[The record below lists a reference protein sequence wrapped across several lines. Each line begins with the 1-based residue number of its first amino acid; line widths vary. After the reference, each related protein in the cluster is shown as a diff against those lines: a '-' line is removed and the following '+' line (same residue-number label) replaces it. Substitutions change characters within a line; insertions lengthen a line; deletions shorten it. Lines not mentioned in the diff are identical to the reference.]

1 MATHDNDNNSND
13 ALLRVQD
20 LHVEF
25 KTRRGQALVLNGVD
39 FEIRAGETLCVV
51 GESGCGKSMTALAL
65 LRLIPS
71 PPGRIREGRVL
82 FQGEDLVQASD
93 ARMRE
98 VRGNRI
104 SMIFQEPMTSLNPV
118 FTVGDQIGE
127 SLQLH
132 AGMNAREARQRAI
145 EMLRQVGIPAPER
158 RVDEYPHQLSG
169 GMRQRVMIAMAL
181 ACRPDILIADEP
193 TTALDV
199 DGAGADLRPA
209 ARAAARE
216 GHGHHAHHARHG
228 RGRRDGR
235 PRDGDVRRPRD
246 RTGHHRAGAVAAR
259 PPLHA
264 RADRLPARARQQRRL
279 GRRRARRPRRDR
291 GRGAVDLG
299 AGTGCAFRE
308 RCPRAMARCAAEV
321 PPMFAVHGR
330 GGCGPPTGR
339 IARRGLLAAR
349 RGNRRAR
356 PAREGGRMTF
366 IGKTDTLLSV
376 DDLKV
381 HFPRS
386 KAGWGR
392 APEVVKA
399 VDGVSFEVRR
409 GSTLAVVGES
419 GSGKT
424 TTALAVMRLAPFTAG
439 RMRLG
444 DTDLGALKGEA
455 LRQART
461 RMQIIFQDPFS
472 SLNPRERAGAAVRA
486 PLDLMRVG
494 TPAER
499 TRRVAELFEAVG
511 LRPEQQHLF
520 PHQFS
525 GGQRQRINIARA
537 LATNPELVVCDEP
550 VSALDI
556 AIRAQILNL
565 LARLQRELGLT
576 YLFIS
581 HDMAVVEHICDD
593 IAVMY
598 LGQIVERAPRR
609 GFFARPLHPYSVALM
624 SAVPT
629 VSGGRRR
636 AANRIKL
643 SGDPPSPIDPPAG
656 CRFAGRCP
664 VAEPACAAELPPLRE
679 VAPDHWV
686 RCRRVDIVDGLP
698 RPPLSIP
705 ETP

>member
-1 MATHDNDNNSND
+1 
-13 ALLRVQD
+13 
-20 LHVEF
+20 
-25 KTRRGQALVLNGVD
+25 
-39 FEIRAGETLCVV
+39 
-51 GESGCGKSMTALAL
+51 
-65 LRLIPS
+65 
-71 PPGRIREGRVL
+71 
-82 FQGEDLVQASD
+82 
-93 ARMRE
+93 
-98 VRGNRI
+98 
-104 SMIFQEPMTSLNPV
+104 
-118 FTVGDQIGE
+118 
-127 SLQLH
+127 
-132 AGMNAREARQRAI
+132 
-145 EMLRQVGIPAPER
+145 
-158 RVDEYPHQLSG
+158 
-169 GMRQRVMIAMAL
+169 
-181 ACRPDILIADEP
+181 
-193 TTALDV
+193 
-199 DGAGADLRPA
+199 
-209 ARAAARE
+209 
-216 GHGHHAHHARHG
+216 
-228 RGRRDGR
+228 
-235 PRDGDVRRPRD
+235 
-246 RTGHHRAGAVAAR
+246 
-259 PPLHA
+259 
-264 RADRLPARARQQRRL
+264 
-279 GRRRARRPRRDR
+279 
-291 GRGAVDLG
+291 
-299 AGTGCAFRE
+299 
-308 RCPRAMARCAAEV
+308 
-321 PPMFAVHGR
+321 
-330 GGCGPPTGR
+330 
-339 IARRGLLAAR
+339 
-349 RGNRRAR
+349 
-356 PAREGGRMTF
+356 MTF

-381 HFPRS
+381 HFPRG

-392 APEVVKA
+392 KPEVVKA

-424 TTALAVMRLAPFTAG
+424 TTALAVMRLSPVTSG

-444 DTDLGALKGEA
+444 DTDLGALQGEA

-494 TPAER
+494 TPEER

-609 GFFARPLHPYSVALM
+609 SFFARPLHPYSVALM

-643 SGDPPSPIDPPAG
+643 SGDPPSPINPPQG

-686 RCRRVDIVDGLP
+686 RCRRVDVIDGLP

-705 ETP
+705 ISP